1 MEKQELLRI
10 ARRWWWLVILG
21 ALAAGMAAYWASKG
35 NTDVYEAS
43 SRLIIG
49 PGVDSPSPGLDDL
62 RAGGHLLRTY
72 AELPTTNP
80 MLQGVIDRLDLD
92 MEPARLVDMID
103 IRASEETQI
112 LTVYVR
118 APDAGDAMRI
128 ANQVGQGLVDISPS
142 ADGTAASRLNEQ
154 MRLQAAQLETA
165 IPLIEE
171 RIVALEEE
179 LQQTSDI
186 ERRRLIVER
195 LDREQGRLTDTN
207 RTLAI
212 LYESLRDTATNQVKI
227 IEPADTA
234 VPVDSLLWLR
244 VAIAVL
250 LGIVVSLVGIFSY
263 EYLSDNVDTIQDGGH
278 SGGAVEGVPVLG
290 RLAPM
295 AASGGGFGFV
305 DNLSHGPGFGSAPL
319 VVQHAPDT
327 AAAEA
332 YRMLGIKLL
341 FAGAGKQAPRSILL
355 SSVDPLVDVGQCA
368 ANLAVVL
375 AETGKRVILV
385 DANLHRPSI
394 GQYFDFG
401 GGHVDRC
408 GLTDV
413 LTGECQALDVSPVYS
428 VPGLSVMPSGS
439 VTYDAFVLLA
449 SPKMEQLVEQLEQQ
463 AEIVL
468 IAGSTIASF
477 AHSLFLASRV
487 GGVILLAEAGKT
499 RRKALASAAASL
511 RAVEAQVIGTIL
523 FRSQRLSAAARARKL
538 RPVRTFSAAGRAGQP
553 AVQPLV
559 EPAIEGT
566 AEERPTDEQRDS
578 EEFPWPLE

>member
-1 MEKQELLRI
+1 MEQRELIRI
-10 ARRWWWLVILG
+10 TRRWWWLVILG
-21 ALAAGMAAYWASKG
+21 ALAAGAAAFWVSQN

-92 MEPARLVDMID
+92 TDPLDLRNMIEV
-103 IRASEETQI
+103 RASEETQI

-118 APDAGDAMRI
+118 APNAGDAMRI
-128 ANQVGQGLVDISPS
+128 ANQVAQGLVDISPS
-142 ADGTAASRLNEQ
+142 AEGTAASAINEQ
-154 MRLQAAQLETA
+154 MRAQAEQLEQA
-165 IPLIEE
+165 IPLIED
-171 RIVALEEE
+171 RIASLEED
-179 LQQTSDI
+179 LQEVDEI
-186 ERRRLIVER
+186 ESRRLIADR

-212 LYESLRDTATNQVKI
+212 LYESLQDTATNQVKI

-234 VPVDSLLWLR
+234 IPVDSLLWLR
-244 VAIAVL
+244 VAIGGL
-250 LGIVVSLVGIFSY
+250 LGMVMSLMGVFGY
-263 EYLSDNVDTIQDGGH
+263 EYLSDNVDTIQDGSH
-278 SGGAVEGVPVLG
+278 SGTVEGVPVLG
-290 RLAPM
+290 RLSPAGAAP
-295 AASGGGFGFV
+295 AAPFGIGDEASGNSSG
-305 DNLSHGPGFGSAPL
+305 L
-319 VVQHAPDT
+319 VVQYAPESQ
-327 AAAEA
+327 AAED

-355 SSVDPLVDVGQCA
+355 SSVDPMVDVGQSA

-394 GQYFDFG
+394 GHYFDFG
-401 GGHVDRC
+401 GSRVNRC

-413 LTGECQALDVSPVYS
+413 LTGECQALDVAPIDW
-428 VPGLSVMPSGS
+428 VPGLSVLPSGS

-449 SPKMEQLVEQLEQQ
+449 SPKMAQLVEQLERQ
-463 AEIVL
+463 ADIVL

-487 GGVILLAEAGKT
+487 GGVILLAETGKT

-511 RAVEAQVIGTIL
+511 RAVEAHVIGTIL
-523 FRSQRLSAAARARKL
+523 HKGARSGAARRARGL
-538 RPVRTFSAAGRAGQP
+538 RRQRPAEESRGLPKAGEPAMRVGEADLAPRAGQD
-553 AVQPLV
+553 
-559 EPAIEGT
+559 G
-566 AEERPTDEQRDS
+566 DD
-578 EEFPWPLE
+578 FPWSLE